1 MWFSNNSTACL
12 HRFKT
17 VRCSYKRQT
26 KKASKHI
33 DIHLLSVIVK
43 NSQNAN
49 KMIQCF
55 CVFCLVLER
64 KLRSFCEILNTCG
77 DLFYWQANNLENTLH
92 IPWVS
97 LGYLHLLSVT
107 SLDLLIVAKL
117 QIFDNKIY
125 GSVSAGRGE
134 WLFRVLFFQKVKPPC
149 DFTW

>member
-1 MWFSNNSTACL
+1 MVVFKCVKDKESYVNRIT
-12 HRFKT
+12 RFAEIVHKCISFL
-17 VRCSYKRQT
+17 VFIILNLWCRRAFCS
-26 KKASKHI
+26 
-33 DIHLLSVIVK
+33 
-43 NSQNAN
+43 
-49 KMIQCF
+49 CF
-55 CVFCLVLER
+55 GEKVM
-64 KLRSFCEILNTCG
+64 SFCEILKACG

-134 WLFRVLFFQKVKPPC
+134 WLFLVLFFQKVKPPC